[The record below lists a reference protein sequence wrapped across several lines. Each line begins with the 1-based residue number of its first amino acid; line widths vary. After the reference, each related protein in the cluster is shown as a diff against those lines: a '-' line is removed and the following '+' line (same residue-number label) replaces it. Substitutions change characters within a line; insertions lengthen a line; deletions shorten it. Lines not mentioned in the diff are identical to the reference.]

1 MMKTTLKLFT
11 VCIMLLLSGCD
22 DEQLSFREI
31 YFQVVSNHSQRP
43 QIVVQVISQKGI
55 GESFILSNEIGIGF
69 IPLRIGNYC
78 YKAYDINGQALQ
90 LDSEQP
96 SCFSVRKNQLD
107 VQDMIGVVFTDV
119 IEGDPISIGFAHIV
133 AVKTLL
139 SPGETESK
147 HPSVIVRVI
156 SQPDKRESFVLSA
169 GAGTGEGIGLV
180 PFRPGNYCFEVYDRK
195 GNALQLDLAHPSC
208 FTILENETTEVKAL
222 IQDK

>member
-1 MMKTTLKLFT
+1 
-11 VCIMLLLSGCD
+11 MLLLSGCD
-22 DEQLSFREI
+22 YEQLLFREI

-43 QIVVQVISQKGI
+43 QIVVQVISQKGT

-69 IPLRIGNYC
+69 MPLRIGKYC

-133 AVKTLL
+133 ALKAKV
-139 SPGETESK
+139 SIGETESK

-156 SQPDKRESFVLSA
+156 SQPDNRESFVLSS
-169 GAGTGEGIGLV
+169 GAGTGKGIGMV
-180 PFRPGNYCFEVYDRK
+180 PFRPGNYCFDVYDR
-195 GNALQLDLAHPSC
+195 NAQALKLDSEHPSC
-208 FTILENETTEVKAL
+208 FTIHKNETIEVKTV
-222 IQDK
+222 IQYM